1 MSTIMVDDLSS
12 ATAGVGA
19 TVDVASTLGNGSPVI
34 PHAVAVAESGVT
46 AGAVQLQSG
55 VAGAGGITWTAV
67 AAGQNL
73 VAGTGVTLTA
83 PGGAVAFIRAVVTTP
98 VVGGKVTVVITS

>member
-1 MSTIMVDDLSS
+1 MIDDLQS

-19 TVDVASTLGNGSPVI
+19 TVDVASALGNGSPVI
-34 PHAVAVAESGVT
+34 PHGVAVAESSVT
-46 AGAVQLQSG
+46 AGAVQLQTG
-55 VAGAGGITWTAV
+55 VATASGITWTAV

-83 PGGAVAFIRAVVTTP
+83 PGAPAAFIRAVVTTP